1 MDANVTVN
9 KVVNVNVNV
18 IKQKI
23 RMDYMFVNVDV
34 NIINLMKDLMK
45 LVIYGL
51 NVPINYW

>member
-23 RMDYMFVNVDV
+23 RMDYMCVNVDV
-34 NIINLMKDLMK
+34 NIINLIKDLMK

>member
-23 RMDYMFVNVDV
+23 KMDYMFVNVDV
-34 NIINLMKDLMK
+34 NIINLIKDLMK

>member
-34 NIINLMKDLMK
+34 NIINLIKDLMK